1 MRLFFVFFL
10 FLTLNI
16 PMSVFGQEPVELR
29 KLSREVEVLRI
40 QGLSHIKLIE
50 NVYDREKDEAENIF
64 QDEVAKRRNETLT
77 KLNAEIDSALEAKNL
92 DKAIKL
98 KASIKKVDEKNYG
111 TLLDSKPAIK
121 PKANANKT
129 NFSKLLAGKWLSTAL
144 SDGGHVIT
152 IYPDGTWSGKN
163 GVSSPEWKWKFSPNT
178 KIHVMTRPSIGN
190 EERSHSTFWRGTYE
204 LNSDGKLLS
213 GKNNVG
219 KKTWLIKLDDQ

>member
-29 KLSREVEVLRI
+29 NLSREVEVLRK

-121 PKANANKT
+121 AQAKPKVKEPKPNLT
-129 NFSKLLAGKWLSTAL
+129 NQLTGSWMCCNVGAKSNVLTLYKDASWTEAGQTYSGCIWGFSRTTNVLTL
-144 SDGGHVIT
+144 
-152 IYPDGTWSGKN
+152 N
-163 GVSSPEWKWKFSPNT
+163 
-178 KIHVMTRPSIGN
+178 RPG
-190 EERSHSTFWRGTYE
+190 WRGTYK
-204 LNSDGKLLS
+204 LSTDGKLAS
-213 GKNNVG
+213 GQNQTGTKI
-219 KKTWLIKLDDQ
+219 WLVKLND